1 MSFKDFM
8 KLQFNLIHIQK
19 YNISEIDNM
28 QIWERD
34 LHMDLL
40 REFIKEENLKNIQ
53 EASNNRRRR

>member
-1 MSFKDFM
+1 MSFQDFM

-53 EASNNRRRR
+53 EMSNNRRRR

>member
-1 MSFKDFM
+1 MSFQDFM

>member
-1 MSFKDFM
+1 MSFQDFM

-53 EASNNRRRR
+53 ESSNNRRRR

>member
-19 YNISEIDNM
+19 YNISEINDM

-34 LHMDLL
+34 VHMDLL
-40 REFIKEENLKNIQ
+40 REYIKEENLKAIEN
-53 EASNNRRRR
+53 AGRSRFR

>member
-1 MSFKDFM
+1 MSFIDFM

-19 YNISEIDNM
+19 YNISEFNEM

-40 REFIKEENLKNIQ
+40 REFIKEENLRAQENKMKNY
-53 EASNNRRRR
+53 RR

>member
-1 MSFKDFM
+1 
-8 KLQFNLIHIQK
+8 
-19 YNISEIDNM
+19 M

-34 LHMDLL
+34 VHMDLL